1 MLNSLEDTTVTYED
15 LTEIERDFEDV
26 EKEIIRQEAILSA
39 PIYARRDV
47 LTSKIPNFWP
57 LVFEQAPPEIDQYI
71 QMADGALLLGAL
83 TSLSVSRFE
92 PEVDPRSVIIRFE
105 FSENK
110 YFEDKVLE
118 KKFWWRTAH
127 KNSWSGLVSE
137 AVGIKWKS
145 PEVDLTEGLLDLVLA
160 AEKSIA
166 SKPALKKSNN
176 RKLKISEMTSEQ
188 KELHQ
193 RIEERGVSGLS
204 FFTWFGFIG
213 DRISAEESAEALAE
227 LRKNG
232 ASELTPSQNED
243 EEDDE
248 SSDNDD
254 LEVFPDGGELA
265 IAISEDL
272 WPNAIKYFSMQFI
285 LLRRD
290 IHKLKSKI
298 QYQMS
303 ILSRWMK
310 MKRRRAELLKNE
322 SLIRKLLCLY
332 VDHGLRTT
340 SLALSFEAI
349 RY

>member
-15 LTEIERDFEDV
+15 LAEIERDFEDV
-26 EKEIIRQEAILSA
+26 EKEIIRQEAVLSA

-118 KKFWWRTAH
+118 KKFWWRTAL

-137 AVGIKWKS
+137 AVGIRWKS

-160 AEKSIA
+160 AEKSIS
-166 SKPALKKSNN
+166 SKPTSNKSNN
-176 RKLKISEMTSEQ
+176 RRPKKSEMTSEQ

-213 DRISAEESAEALAE
+213 DRISAEESAEAVTE
-227 LRKNG
+227 LRKN
-232 ASELTPSQNED
+232 STTELVTSRKEEDQD
-243 EEDDE
+243 EEENE
-248 SSDNDD
+248 SSVDDD

-272 WPNAIKYFSMQFI
+272 WPNAIKYFTQAQEQDTISDVDFESM
-285 LLRRD
+285 D
-290 IHKLKSKI
+290 EDEEEKSRIVK
-298 QYQMS
+298 
-303 ILSRWMK
+303 
-310 MKRRRAELLKNE
+310 KRKPN
-322 SLIRKLLCLY
+322 
-332 VDHGLRTT
+332 
-340 SLALSFEAI
+340 
-349 RY
+349 